1 MDLETTPPCMRT
13 KATSVIP
20 SMEPPPKTG
29 MVAQTQTAMDG
40 QTQGMHACMTQ
51 TFIRSVKVNVSS
63 LHPVLEIREKMK
75 EILN

>member
-1 MDLETTPPCMRT
+1 MDLATIRPCMLT
-13 KATSVIP
+13 KAISVIQC
-20 SMEPPPKTG
+20 MEPPLKTG
-29 MVAQTQTAMDG
+29 MVAQIQTVMDG
-40 QTQGMHACMTQ
+40 QTQGMLACTTQ

>member
-1 MDLETTPPCMRT
+1 MRT
-13 KATSVIP
+13 KATSVIL
-20 SMEPPPKTG
+20 SMEPLPKTG
-29 MVAQTQTAMDG
+29 MAARIQTVMGG
-40 QTQGMHACMTQ
+40 QTQGMLACTTQ